1 MDAYAA
7 ELIGLPAEVIL
18 AQGSLAVAALRKATQ
33 TIPIVFVRV
42 ADPLSQGFVASLA
55 RPGGNVTGFASLEYA
70 LSGKWL
76 ELLKTIAPRI
86 SRVALMF
93 NPATSPYGGGLS
105 GRIRDGGQIVRG
117 RSQRRSPP

>member
-42 ADPLSQGFVASLA
+42 ADPLSQGFVA
-55 RPGGNVTGFASLEYA
+55 
-70 LSGKWL
+70 
-76 ELLKTIAPRI
+76 
-86 SRVALMF
+86 
-93 NPATSPYGGGLS
+93 TSPVLEAM
-105 GRIRDGGQIVRG
+105 
-117 RSQRRSPP
+117 